1 MRNETTSLNGRVR
14 AIRTRSLDR
23 ARVIWSELDYA
34 QRRMFEIQ
42 TGLTT
47 RDDELSQLER
57 HYTYKPR
64 RA

>member
-1 MRNETTSLNGRVR
+1 MRNETASLTGRVR
-14 AIRTRSLDR
+14 AIRTRSVDR

-47 RDDELSQLER
+47 RDRELSELER
-57 HYTYKPR
+57 HYSYKPR
-64 RA
+64 RV